1 MSFREKVQTK
11 LSLERDSLQRHA
23 VENYGNGL
31 NSSQIER
38 LSTLARAG
46 YSDAELGQFVVD
58 MLSQSEQRSYDES
71 EASRLR
77 SDGINPDLSG
87 LSGASGESLQSPAHA
102 PLPSAGGN
110 GSLAARFHEMSSTLL
125 GYASFGLNLYGT
137 VANAGAEKLLA
148 MTGEASGF
156 AKSMFGDEDGI
167 VSREEV
173 GKYVRDRGYTGKK
186 AKQFTSIASQL
197 LNSPEMQNYRLGM
210 QRDNANLVRERHEAV
225 IKSSPQFL
233 ANQTRIIELT
243 QQQQMANAAADS
255 LLAMQKKQFLLDNP
269 DYTEQKLNDELA
281 LSAANVTKAQNDAR
295 KSGIDADNAL
305 KQGQLIEENIEFAR
319 LRNEEQRSNN
329 EVTKASNKVE
339 LLRQTLLKIEL
350 ECMEDNVK
358 FYLRIKNDP
367 SLSNDAFSRLY
378 WTGEQR
384 RKYDAGKA
392 AYERLI
398 NERITPHKA
407 SLSIAGLGSASI
419 Q

>member
-46 YSDAELGQFVVD
+46 YSDAELGQFVAD

-110 GSLAARFHEMSSTLL
+110 GSLAARFREMSSTLL

-148 MTGEASGF
+148 LTGEASGF

-167 VSREEV
+167 VSLEEV

-225 IKSSPQFL
+225 FKSSPQFL

-243 QQQQMANAAADS
+243 QKQQMANAANDY
-255 LLAMQKKQFLLDNP
+255 LLAMQKEHFLLHNP

-295 KSGIDADNAL
+295 KSGIDANNAL
-305 KQGQLIEENIEFAR
+305 KQGQLIDENIESAK
-319 LRNEEQRSNN
+319 LRNEEQRSYN
-329 EVTKASNKVE
+329 EVTKASNEVE
-339 LLRQTLLKIEL
+339 LLRQSLLKIEL
-350 ECMEDNVK
+350 ECMEENVK
-358 FYLRIKNDP
+358 FYLRIANDP

-392 AYERLI
+392 GYERLV
-398 NERITPHKA
+398 NNRTTPHKA